1 VTTSTADVLHFSCH
15 STIHIDRT
23 GDRMDIELQLAGH
36 KNMTTPKPLDIRHIS
51 GWQLPVL
58 FELLFLT
65 F

>member
-1 VTTSTADVLHFSCH
+1 
-15 STIHIDRT
+15 
-23 GDRMDIELQLAGH
+23 MDIELQLAGK
-36 KNMTTPKPLDIRHIS
+36 KNMPNPKPLDIRHIS